1 MKTLQKHFV
10 VTAGATVL
18 VLGLFASHVQSHC
31 EVPCGIYND
40 SMRIDMMA
48 EDITTIEK
56 CMNEIAALSAGEE
69 KNYNQ
74 LVRWVMNKEDHADK
88 LSDIVTQYFMKQ
100 RIKPAEKS
108 DEKAYADYIQQL
120 TLLHKLMVT
129 SMKCKQTTDL
139 QNVITLRE
147 TLDAFSR
154 AYPGEERH
162 TH

>member
-1 MKTLQKHFV
+1 MRTLQKHFV

-18 VLGLFASHVQSHC
+18 ALGLLASHVQSHC
-31 EVPCGIYND
+31 EIPCGIYND
-40 SMRIDMMA
+40 AMRIDMMA

-56 CMNEIAALSAGEE
+56 SMNEIVALSAEKE

-88 LSDIVTQYFMKQ
+88 LSDVVTQYFMKQ
-100 RIKPAEKS
+100 RVKPAEKS

-139 QNVITLRE
+139 QNIVTLRE
-147 TLDAFSR
+147 TLDTFSR
-154 AYPGEERH
+154 AYLGEERH